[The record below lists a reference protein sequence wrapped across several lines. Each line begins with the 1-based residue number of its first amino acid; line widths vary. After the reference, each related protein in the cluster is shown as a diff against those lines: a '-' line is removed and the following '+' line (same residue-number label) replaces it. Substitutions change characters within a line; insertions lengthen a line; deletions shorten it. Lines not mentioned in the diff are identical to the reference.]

1 MDDEGIDDSDIAKV
15 SEEQVEYIV
24 KEPEAAY
31 EPSSSYATPFHKKLE
46 AKIQQVKETARLK
59 DTQAKDNIIIKHKP
73 AEKGAI

>member
-1 MDDEGIDDSDIAKV
+1 MTDK
-15 SEEQVEYIV
+15 EQNENKV
-24 KEPEAAY
+24 KESETAY
-31 EPSSSYATPFHKKLE
+31 ETSSSKASPFHKKLE